1 MPDEPSGRTSTPG
14 LTTALGGCPGSMRG
28 LASDLRGD
36 DAPMANIGRDLGI
49 NKTSAI
55 PSLGTHVC
63 QSGEARGKA
72 GKNICLPSQT
82 SGVHPSL
89 PPGPPKCSTKSA
101 KPNDKKSIISRG
113 AVGTLGPIMK
123 SGDDTYF
130 DLTPEALLVPLA
142 LS

>member
-1 MPDEPSGRTSTPG
+1 MLLWRILVGILGSTKRRQVHRSGPMCASQERPEARRERTSACRV
-14 LTTALGGCPGSMRG
+14 ALPASI
-28 LASDLRGD
+28 LASRWVRLNVRDS
-36 DAPMANIGRDLGI
+36 PGR
-49 NKTSAI
+49 
-55 PSLGTHVC
+55 V
-63 QSGEARGKA
+63 
-72 GKNICLPSQT
+72 
-82 SGVHPSL
+82 
-89 PPGPPKCSTKSA
+89 STKSA